1 MALRSLGK
9 DLTLIFENKLKT
21 RVKGFFE
28 FIEELKRESLIKSEL
43 PEMIIREYFDDM
55 CADVVKLSLEEVL
68 EEKSNYLSLTQGN
81 ILSGLLNE
89 HKRKLITKVRIL
101 DGANISIFIVHFFAN
116 FNDSRL
122 QTAKLLCAVS
132 AEHNIYKQIYE
143 QHFYE
148 TVEQLLFA
156 FNEENISKISFE
168 EFIIFDRYLTKFLS
182 SLPESTSLAEKWYI
196 RSSKYYMR
204 HSLNLY
210 LDILKSVNIQSIE
223 SSHVEH
229 KLQHPIP
236 ARSLDIPS
244 ELVQQFTSLTDS
256 LNKMLVDS
264 VMSEVFHRF
273 IERFHK
279 VASFLIHLR
288 YSRQEIVAVMD
299 AKSDLRLLNLDSVIK
314 SVSTILN
321 SMLFAYLKISFDLNS
336 QQHQVTVIT
345 ESLSDAQKL
354 NIWDRNGLFSFCR
367 NRIKYNSIVA
377 ISVWFDETL
386 GSKEF
391 DSEMVNYLKQ
401 IRKVKVNRTAHK
413 LENRF
418 SQFEYAIM
426 AHMDMQRVRDLLA
439 VVRPLNLL
447 SDSAHRIV
455 ADAVSSIQ
463 LTLARSLANE
473 KLPIES
479 FVMCLVNRKFEDGK
493 KKEYVKL
500 LAKYIK
506 DLDFRLKHVLKGCVD
521 KPDAEEFLSFSKVSL
536 LNFVLEVYQD
546 MLTKTAFSNEN
557 FERSKEDYA
566 AIKKE
571 LLCDPSLTE
580 GPDTGIARLLEI
592 KDSLGDKSR
601 TIKLLSDNTN
611 HFSTLFSR
619 KLFDKYLKESDESL
633 LKDSL
638 LQLLKP

>member
-1 MALRSLGK
+1 MALRSLRR
-9 DLTLIFENKLKT
+9 DLTLIFENKLKS
-21 RVKGFFE
+21 RVKQFFE
-28 FIEELKRESLIKSEL
+28 FIEDLKRESLIKSEL

-55 CADVVKLSLEEVL
+55 CADVVKLSLKEVL
-68 EEKSNYLSLTQGN
+68 DEKSNYLSLTQGN

-89 HKRKLITKVRIL
+89 DKRKLITKVRIL

-148 TVEQLLFA
+148 TVEQLLFS
-156 FNEENISKISFE
+156 FNEESISKISFE
-168 EFIIFDRYLTKFLS
+168 EFIIFDRFLTKFLS
-182 SLPESTSLAEKWYI
+182 SLPESTGLAEKWYI

-210 LDILKSVNIQSIE
+210 LDTLKSVNSQTIE

-236 ARSLDIPS
+236 ARFLDIPS
-244 ELVQQFTSLTDS
+244 ELVQHFTSLTDS
-256 LNKMLVDS
+256 LNKMLIDS

-299 AKSDLRLLNLDSVIK
+299 ARSDVRLLNLASVIK

-386 GSKEF
+386 GSKDF

-418 SQFEYAIM
+418 SQFEYVIM

-447 SDSAHRIV
+447 SDAAHRIV

-580 GPDTGIARLLEI
+580 GPDTGIARLLQI